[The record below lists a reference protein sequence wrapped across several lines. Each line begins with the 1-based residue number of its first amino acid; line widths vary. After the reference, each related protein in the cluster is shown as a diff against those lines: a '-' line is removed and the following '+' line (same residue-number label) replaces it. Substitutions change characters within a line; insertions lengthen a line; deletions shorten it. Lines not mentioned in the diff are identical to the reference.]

1 MKYVVI
7 VVLIVAVGLVT
18 AMIRTK
24 IWNSHKEIVTSGKM
38 TEKDFKKEVEQ
49 FCIYTPKPEE
59 TSKQTND
66 K

>member
-1 MKYVVI
+1 MEYVI
-7 VVLIVAVGLVT
+7 IAVLIIAVGLVT

-38 TEKDFKKEVEQ
+38 TEEDFRKEVEQ
-49 FCIYTPKPEE
+49 FGIYTPKPEE
-59 TSKQTND
+59 TSKQTED